1 MKTVLVINSSLNSEA
16 GNSFKATQKYI
27 ESMKSR
33 YKGNPDELNI
43 ISLDLVKEDLGHLSA
58 QEMQAWGTDAAERTE
73 EQSKLASFS
82 DKYISLLEQSDEIVM
97 GVPMYNFGIPSV
109 LKAFFDRVAR
119 AGHTF
124 SYTSNGPE
132 GLLKNKKAIVLA
144 ARGGKYE
151 GTALDTQSAYLK
163 NFLNFLG
170 ISDTSF
176 VYVEGLAMGD
186 NAATEAWTK
195 FNEKISELN

>member
-16 GNSFKATQKYI
+16 GNSFKATEKYI
-27 ESMKSR
+27 ESIKSN
-33 YKGNPDELNI
+33 YNGDTDKLNI
-43 ISLDLVKEDLGHLSA
+43 VRLDLAKEDLGHLST
-58 QEMQAWGTDAAERTE
+58 QEMQAWSTDAAQHTE
-73 EQSKLASFS
+73 EQAMLASFS
-82 DKYISLLEQSDEIVM
+82 DRYISLLEQSDEIVF

-119 AGHTF
+119 AGRTF

-132 GLLKNKKAIVLA
+132 GLLKNKKAIVFA
-144 ARGGKYE
+144 ARGGIYE

-170 ISDTSF
+170 ISDASF
-176 VYVEGLAMGD
+176 VYIEGLAMGED
-186 NAATEAWTK
+186 AANESWTK